1 MPHPTTPARTAGRP
15 THGGLNPPLYRLPP
29 TCYYSRLGRVL
40 ERDEPYG
47 SGRSP
52 QRRGS
57 VHSSAYAAT
66 ALDVPLE
73 SKLHAPEPRDGWVE
87 RPALVGRLAQA
98 RAKLVLVDAPA
109 GYGKTTLIAQWR
121 GSATEGRPF
130 AWVTLDADDNDPVSL
145 WSHVVHALHRA
156 CPELC
161 AQPLLEALRA
171 SPADIAGVMLPL
183 LVNELNALPGPVILV
198 LDDYHRVKERSCHGQ
213 VAYLLSHLPPTVQL
227 VLTTRADP
235 PLPLAR
241 LRSTGDMVELR
252 MSELRFTPAEAAA
265 LIDRTAGV
273 ALADCDLAD
282 LVGRTEGWPAGVY
295 LAALSLRGHPS
306 PGTFVRQFSGD
317 SRYVADL
324 LIEEVLSRQ
333 PDHIRR
339 FLARTAIL
347 GEFSA
352 PLADAVLGSADAA
365 EIIGTLERENLF
377 VVPVDE
383 NRGWYRYHRLF
394 AQLLRSQLTRAE
406 PGIVPTLH
414 QRASAWHQ
422 QTGSPLEAIS
432 HALAGGDVARA
443 VDLIAGRWSAYADVG
458 RMGTVRGW
466 LQALGD
472 DQVAAHP
479 MAAHCAAWAAAL
491 TGDRSSLERWL
502 PVIEAGDY
510 LGPLPDG
517 MASLQSSAAML
528 RGVFGFEGL
537 GVMRKWAELAV
548 ELENDPASPWYAL
561 ARTGLGFNL
570 YLSGELAAA
579 AAALEEAVVCDPP
592 ILLIRMLALSCLGL
606 VAVGQGRLLRA
617 EELIRTAS
625 DLTGLDDVSETPQSA
640 FTHLAVGALNA
651 ARDRPSEA
659 RDELER
665 ALRLRRRVP
674 GVSPWPTLEGLLQLA
689 EVLLGVGDRTAA
701 DLLDE
706 AQELLASLPD
716 GAEAQLARVR
726 RLGQELAGGSG
737 EPSLEP
743 LTEREV
749 TVLRLLRGT
758 LSLREIGQELHLSPN
773 TIKTHTRVIYRKLG
787 VSTRREAVEQGRQ
800 AGIC

>member
-1 MPHPTTPARTAGRP
+1 
-15 THGGLNPPLYRLPP
+15 
-29 TCYYSRLGRVL
+29 
-40 ERDEPYG
+40 
-47 SGRSP
+47 
-52 QRRGS
+52 
-57 VHSSAYAAT
+57 
-66 ALDVPLE
+66 
-73 SKLHAPEPRDGWVE
+73 VE
-87 RPALVGRLAQA
+87 RPALVQRLAQA
-98 RAKLVLVDAPA
+98 HAKLVLVDAPA
-109 GYGKTTLIAQWR
+109 GYGKTTLVAQWR
-121 GSATEGRPF
+121 CGAADSRPF
-130 AWVTLDADDNDPVSL
+130 AWVTLDPDDNDPVSL
-145 WSHVVHALHRA
+145 WSHAAHALHRA
-156 CPELC
+156 RPEFC
-161 AQPLLEALRA
+161 VQPILDALRA
-171 SPADIAGVMLPL
+171 QPPDVAGAVLPA
-183 LVNELNALPGPVILV
+183 LVNELNTLPGPVILV
-198 LDDYHRVKERSCHGQ
+198 LDDYHRVKERSCHAH
-213 VAYLLSHLPPTVQL
+213 VEYLLSHLPPTAQL

-252 MSELRFTPAEAAA
+252 MGELRFTPAEAAA
-265 LIDRTAGV
+265 LVGRTAGI
-273 ALADCDLAD
+273 ALADPDLAD

-317 SRYVADL
+317 SRYIADL

-333 PDHIRR
+333 PAHIRR

-352 PLADAVLGSADAA
+352 PLSDAVLGSADAA

-406 PGIVPTLH
+406 PGIIPALH

-422 QTGSPLEAIS
+422 QAGSPLEAIS

-443 VDLIAGRWSAYADVG
+443 VELIAGRWSGYADAG
-458 RMGTVRGW
+458 RMATVRGW

-472 DQVAAHP
+472 DQVAVHP
-479 MAAHCAAWAAAL
+479 LAAHCAAWSAAL
-491 TGDRSSLERWL
+491 VGDRSSLERWL
-502 PVIEAGDY
+502 PVIEAADHP
-510 LGPLPDG
+510 GPLPDG

-537 GVMRKWAELAV
+537 GVMRKWAHLAV

-570 YLSGELAAA
+570 YLCGEPAAA
-579 AAALEEAVVCDPP
+579 AAVLEEAVVCESP
-592 ILLIRMLALSCLGL
+592 ILLIRMLALSCLSL
-606 VAVGQGRLLRA
+606 VAAGQGRLLRA
-617 EELIRTAS
+617 EELSRTACELAGRG
-625 DLTGLDDVSETPQSA
+625 DLGETPQGA
-640 FTHLAVGALNA
+640 FAHLAAGALHA
-651 ARDRPSEA
+651 ARDRPGEA
-659 RDELER
+659 RGELEH

-674 GVSPWPTLEGLLQLA
+674 GISPWPTLEALLQLA
-689 EVLLGVGDRTAA
+689 EVLLGLGDRAAA

-726 RLGQELAGGSG
+726 RLGQELTGRPA
-737 EPSLEP
+737 EAPLEP

-787 VSTRREAVEQGRQ
+787 VSARREAVEQGHR

>member
-1 MPHPTTPARTAGRP
+1 M
-15 THGGLNPPLYRLPP
+15 
-29 TCYYSRLGRVL
+29 L

-87 RPALVGRLAQA
+87 RPELVGRLARA

-109 GYGKTTLIAQWR
+109 GYGKTTLVAQWR
-121 GSATEGRPF
+121 GSAAEGRPF
-130 AWVTLDADDNDPVSL
+130 AWVSLDADDNDPVSL

-156 CPELC
+156 CPQLC

-171 SPADIAGVMLPL
+171 RPADIAGVMLPL

-213 VAYLLSHLPPTVQL
+213 VDYLLGHLPPAVQL

-273 ALADCDLAD
+273 ALSDSDLAD

-333 PDHIRR
+333 PAHIRH

-365 EIIGTLERENLF
+365 QIIGTLERENLF

-406 PGIVPTLH
+406 PGIVPSLH
-414 QRASAWHQ
+414 LRASAWYQ
-422 QTGSPLEAIS
+422 EAGSPLEAIS
-432 HALAGGDVARA
+432 HALAGGDVTRA
-443 VDLIAGRWSAYADVG
+443 VDLIAGCWSAYAGLG
-458 RMGTVRGW
+458 RVATIRGW
-466 LQALGD
+466 LRALGD

-479 MAAHCAAWAAAL
+479 LAAHCAAWAAAL
-491 TGDRSSLERWL
+491 AGDRPAVERWL
-502 PVIEAGDY
+502 PVIEAANHP
-510 LGPLPDG
+510 GPLPDG
-517 MASLQSSAAML
+517 MASLASSAAML
-528 RGVFGFEGL
+528 RGVHGFRGL
-537 GVMRKWAELAV
+537 SEMRHAASLAV
-548 ELENDPASPWYAL
+548 ELEKDPGSPWYAL
-561 ARTGLGFNL
+561 ARTGLGFCL
-570 YLSGELAAA
+570 YLCGEPAPA
-579 AAALEEAVVCDPP
+579 AAALEEAVICESP
-592 ILLIRMLALSCLGL
+592 LLLMQMMALSALSL
-606 VAVGQGRLLRA
+606 VAVGQGRLLWADELVRA
-617 EELIRTAS
+617 AG
-625 DLTGLDDVSETPQSA
+625 DLTDRADLSETPQV
-640 FTHLAVGALNA
+640 AVAYMAAGALHA
-651 ARDRPSEA
+651 AQGKPDQA
-659 RDELER
+659 RTELEH
-665 ALRLRRRVP
+665 ALRRRRRAP
-674 GVSPWPTLEGLLQLA
+674 GISPWPTLEVLLLLA
-689 EVLLGVGDRTAA
+689 EVLLELRDRRAA

-706 AQELLASLPD
+706 AQELLAALPD
-716 GAEAQLARVR
+716 GADAQFARVR
-726 RLGQELAGGSG
+726 RLRQALAGLPQVSL
-737 EPSLEP
+737 LEP
-743 LTEREV
+743 LTDREA

-787 VSTRREAVEQGRQ
+787 VSTRRQAVEQGRR

>member
-1 MPHPTTPARTAGRP
+1 MCRQ
-15 THGGLNPPLYRLPP
+15 N
-29 TCYYSRLGRVL
+29 CYYSRLGSVL

-47 SGRSP
+47 SERSP
-52 QRRGS
+52 QHRSGS
-57 VHSSAYAAT
+57 VHSSVYAAT

-87 RPALVGRLAQA
+87 RPALVEFLADA
-98 RAKLVLVDAPA
+98 HAKLVLVDAPA
-109 GYGKTTLIAQWR
+109 GYGKTTLVAQWR
-121 GSATEGRPF
+121 CGAAEGRPF
-130 AWVTLDADDNDPVSL
+130 AWVTLDPDDNDPVSL
-145 WSHVVHALHRA
+145 WSHVAHALHRA
-156 CPELC
+156 RPEFCVQPILETLR
-161 AQPLLEALRA
+161 AQPPDVGGAVL
-171 SPADIAGVMLPL
+171 PA
-183 LVNELNALPGPVILV
+183 LVNELNTLPGPVVLV
-198 LDDYHRVKERSCHGQ
+198 LDDYHRVKERSCHAH
-213 VAYLLSHLPPTVQL
+213 VEYLLSHLPPTVQL

-265 LIDRTAGV
+265 LVVRTAGV
-273 ALADCDLAD
+273 RLADPDLAD

-317 SRYVADL
+317 SRYIADL

-333 PDHIRR
+333 PAHIRY

-352 PLADAVLGSADAA
+352 PLADAVLGSADAT

-377 VVPVDE
+377 VVPIDE

-394 AQLLRSQLTRAE
+394 AQLLRSQLNRAE
-406 PGIVPTLH
+406 PGIIPALH

-422 QTGSPLEAIS
+422 RAGSPLEAIS
-432 HALAGGDVARA
+432 HALAGGDVAGA
-443 VDLIAGRWSAYADVG
+443 VDLIADLWVAYAGAG
-458 RMGTVRGW
+458 RVGTVRGW

-479 MAAHCAAWAAAL
+479 LAAHCAAWSAAL
-491 TGDRSSLERWL
+491 TGDRSSMERWL
-502 PVIEAGDY
+502 PVIEAAEHP
-510 LGPLPDG
+510 GPLPDG
-517 MASLQSSAAML
+517 MASLESSAALL
-528 RGVFGFEGL
+528 RGVHGFEGL
-537 GVMRKWAELAV
+537 RDMRHWADIAI
-548 ELENDPASPWYAL
+548 ELEKDPGSPWYAL

-570 YLSGELAAA
+570 YLRGELAAA
-579 AAALEEAVVCDPP
+579 AVVLEDAVISESAFV
-592 ILLIRMLALSCLGL
+592 LIRMMALSSLGL
-606 VAVGQGRLLRA
+606 VAVRQGRLLRA
-617 EELIRTAS
+617 GELVRAASELIAHG
-625 DLTGLDDVSETPQSA
+625 DLGEIPQAAVAWMAAGTFHAAHGQLD
-640 FTHLAVGALNA
+640 
-651 ARDRPSEA
+651 EA
-659 RDELER
+659 RSELER
-665 ALRLRRRVP
+665 ALRLRHRVP
-674 GVSPWPTLEGLLQLA
+674 GASPWPTLEALLLLA
-689 EVLLGVGDRTAA
+689 EVLLALGDGTAA

-706 AQELLASLPD
+706 AHDLLALLPD
-716 GAEAQLARVR
+716 GAEAQLARVK
-726 RLGQELAGGSG
+726 RLGQELVGRSG
-737 EPSLEP
+737 EPSPEP

-787 VSTRREAVEQGRQ
+787 VSTRRQAVEQGHR

>member
-1 MPHPTTPARTAGRP
+1 
-15 THGGLNPPLYRLPP
+15 
-29 TCYYSRLGRVL
+29 
-40 ERDEPYG
+40 
-47 SGRSP
+47 
-52 QRRGS
+52 
-57 VHSSAYAAT
+57 
-66 ALDVPLE
+66 
-73 SKLHAPEPRDGWVE
+73 VE
-87 RPALVGRLAQA
+87 RPALVQRLAHA
-98 RAKLVLVDAPA
+98 HAKLILVDAPT
-109 GYGKTTLIAQWR
+109 GYGKTTLVAQWR
-121 GSATEGRPF
+121 ASAIGSGAAGGRPF
-130 AWVTLDADDNDPVSL
+130 AWVTLDPDDNDPVSL
-145 WSHVVHALHRA
+145 WSHVAHALHRA
-156 CPELC
+156 RPEFGVQ
-161 AQPLLEALRA
+161 AILEALRA
-171 SPADIAGVMLPL
+171 QPPDVGGAVLPA
-183 LVNELNALPGPVILV
+183 LVNELNTLPGPVLLV
-198 LDDYHRVKERSCHGQ
+198 LDDYHRVKERTCHAH
-213 VAYLLSHLPPTVQL
+213 VEYLLSHLPPTAQL

-241 LRSTGDMVELR
+241 LRSTGDMVEVR

-265 LIDRTAGV
+265 LVGRTAGI
-273 ALADCDLAD
+273 ALADPDLAD

-317 SRYVADL
+317 SRYIADL

-333 PDHIRR
+333 PAHIRR

-406 PGIVPTLH
+406 PGIIPALH

-422 QTGSPLEAIS
+422 QAGSPLQAIS
-432 HALAGGDVARA
+432 HALAGGDAARA
-443 VDLIAGRWSAYADVG
+443 VDLIAGRWTAYADAG

-466 LQALGD
+466 LQTLGD

-479 MAAHCAAWAAAL
+479 LAAHCAAWSAAL
-491 TGDRSSLERWL
+491 AGDRSSLERWL

-510 LGPLPDG
+510 PGPLPDG
-517 MASLQSSAAML
+517 MTSLQSSAAML

-537 GVMRKWAELAV
+537 GVMRKWAQLAV

-570 YLSGELAAA
+570 YLCGEPAAA
-579 AAALEEAVVCDPP
+579 AAVLEEAVVCDPP
-592 ILLIRMLALSCLGL
+592 IRLIRTLALSCLGL
-606 VAVGQGRLLRA
+606 VAAGQGRLLRA
-617 EELIRTAS
+617 EELTRAAS
-625 DLTGLDDVSETPQSA
+625 DLTGQDDLSETPQSA
-640 FTHLAVGALNA
+640 FTHLAAGALSA
-651 ARDRPSEA
+651 ARGRPGEA
-659 RDELER
+659 RGELER
-665 ALRLRRRVP
+665 ALRLRRRIP

-689 EVLLGVGDRTAA
+689 EVLLGLGDRAAA
-701 DLLDE
+701 DLLGQ
-706 AQELLASLPD
+706 AQELLTSLPD

-726 RLGQELAGGSG
+726 RLGQELAKLSG
-737 EPSLEP
+737 EPPREP

-787 VSTRREAVEQGRQ
+787 VSTRRQAVEQGHR